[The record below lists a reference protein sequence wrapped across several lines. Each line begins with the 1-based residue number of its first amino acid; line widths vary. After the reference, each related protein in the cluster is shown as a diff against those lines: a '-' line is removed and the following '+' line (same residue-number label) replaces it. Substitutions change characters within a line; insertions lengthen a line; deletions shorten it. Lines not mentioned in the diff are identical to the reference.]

1 MCGICCV
8 HNGDIEDIEE
18 GLKRLVYRG
27 YDSWGFASADDKTRK
42 VGVFDGDSD
51 LEECDTAVGHTRWA
65 THGQVN
71 EKNTH
76 PHSDCSERFQV
87 VHNGTLNNWESLK
100 HDLVGHTF
108 DSETDTEVIAH
119 LIESH
124 LEDSVEDALEKTKN
138 DIEGNYAV
146 VVLDRQTEELHAIK
160 RRSPLVYA
168 RSDSAQYFASDVY
181 AISQFTDR
189 AYIIED
195 GETVSTTDPVPEDEL
210 RHFEWT
216 EEKPQLGGYDYWM
229 TKEIYDQPDAMRE
242 LRRSLRS
249 DQAAT
254 IQELREDLQ
263 DSDRVIFVG
272 SGTSYH
278 STLIGAYLLNDHG
291 INAQTLIASEF
302 ENYERIN
309 DDTTVVAVSQ
319 SGETRDVINAINH
332 AKSEGATVHS
342 MVNVPLS
349 TIQRKTDLTLEIR
362 AGQEN
367 CVAATKTFTNQIYAM
382 MHLVEADGLGEFPNK
397 LSVMIEFLHDIAE
410 TMAHDLRDENDFYII
425 GEDISY
431 PVAREIALKL
441 KEIAYIHAEGMMAG
455 ELKHGT
461 LALVE
466 EDTQMLAL
474 NPGTGRIDKTISEVE
489 SRGAEVSEIYEVQ
502 GELFHIIRAAT
513 FGFFLAAETG
523 RKKNLPVDKPRNLA
537 KSVTVE

>member
-8 HNGDIEDIEE
+8 HKGDIGDIEE
-18 GLKRLVYRG
+18 GLERLVYRG
-27 YDSWGFASADDKTRK
+27 YDSWGFASADDRTRK

-87 VHNGTLNNWESLK
+87 VHNGTLDNWESLK
-100 HDLVGHTF
+100 H
-108 DSETDTEVIAH
+108 
-119 LIESH
+119 
-124 LEDSVEDALEKTKN
+124 
-138 DIEGNYAV
+138 
-146 VVLDRQTEELHAIK
+146 
-160 RRSPLVYA
+160 
-168 RSDSAQYFASDVY
+168 
-181 AISQFTDR
+181 
-189 AYIIED
+189 
-195 GETVSTTDPVPEDEL
+195 DEL

-216 EEKPQLGGYDYWM
+216 EEKPELGDYDYWM

-254 IQELREDLQ
+254 IQELREDLR

-278 STLIGAYLLNDHG
+278 ATLIGTYLLNDHG

-302 ENYERIN
+302 ENYERITEE
-309 DDTTVVAVSQ
+309 TTVVAVSQ

-332 AKSEGATVHS
+332 AKSKGATVHS
-342 MVNVPLS
+342 MINVPLS

-397 LSVMIEFLHDIAE
+397 LSRMTEYLHEIAE
-410 TMAHDLRDENDFYII
+410 TMAVDLRDENDFYII

-489 SRGAEVSEIYEVQ
+489 SRGAEVSEIFEVQ